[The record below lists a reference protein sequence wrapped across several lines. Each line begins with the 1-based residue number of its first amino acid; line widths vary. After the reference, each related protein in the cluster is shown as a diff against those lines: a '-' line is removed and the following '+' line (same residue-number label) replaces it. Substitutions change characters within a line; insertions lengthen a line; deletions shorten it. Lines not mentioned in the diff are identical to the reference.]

1 VRVRTISSEKPSTP
15 HDDVVEPGSTLVV
28 PVPGRAREASTTV
41 EYVGGFV
48 AAGWIE
54 HAGGDETGVA
64 AEPCLADTGV
74 RWLLPDGTAAV
85 EENDDHVVV
94 MNPHATEAVISLTL
108 LTDGQRGPVRT
119 EDWTNVTL
127 RPYRSRAFSLN
138 ENALGDTTVSTI
150 VDVSVGRVAAATLG
164 ISTGGGIRA
173 SLGMPAGA
181 RTQILPGAGDTG
193 RTALAVVSTG
203 SQPVALTGTVLEA
216 ETTQPVAGLADA
228 APAGETARTI
238 PLTTGTP
245 TTLVVQADGSGVA
258 SARRTFGAGTDQ
270 ASTAGATAP
279 GGAWIVLPSVIGAP
293 ANPAIS
299 RPGVGR
305 SVTPR

>member
-1 VRVRTISSEKPSTP
+1 MKARGQFLVALVVAAAVVAAAVYLDGEVGARPLGSEPGPGVPTGAWFCPHGGGSKDWDVRIQLANPGPDPVRVRVRTISSEKPSTP

-41 EYVGGFV
+41 EYFGGFV

-150 VDVSVGRVAAATLG
+150 VDVSVGRGRDARDLHGWRHPRERRAAGRRPDPDPPGCRRHRTD
-164 ISTGGGIRA
+164 
-173 SLGMPAGA
+173 GA
-181 RTQILPGAGDTG
+181 RGREHRIPARGADRDHPRGRDDAARG
-193 RTALAVVSTG
+193 RTRRRR
-203 SQPVALTGTVLEA
+203 
-216 ETTQPVAGLADA
+216 AG
-228 APAGETARTI
+228 R
-238 PLTTGTP
+238 
-245 TTLVVQADGSGVA
+245 
-258 SARRTFGAGTDQ
+258 
-270 ASTAGATAP
+270 
-279 GGAWIVLPSVIGAP
+279 
-293 ANPAIS
+293 
-299 RPGVGR
+299 
-305 SVTPR
+305 